1 MRNLFQQTAEKDINH
16 EVPCGKIPPIMRFCP
31 IFPDPLFTARFS
43 LEPRL
48 GIDNPPPELKVLPIV
63 PPPTIF
69 PIELVIREPAF
80 PKIGETPNP
89 GTVNQLPMVVEVG
102 IIQE

>member
-1 MRNLFQQTAEKDINH
+1 M
-16 EVPCGKIPPIMRFCP
+16 MRFCP
-31 IFPDPLFTARFS
+31 IFPDPLLTAKLSR
-43 LEPRL
+43 EPRL

-69 PIELVIREPAF
+69 PMELVIREPAF

-89 GTVNQLPMVVEVG
+89 GIVNQLIMVPYVG
-102 IIQE
+102 NIQE